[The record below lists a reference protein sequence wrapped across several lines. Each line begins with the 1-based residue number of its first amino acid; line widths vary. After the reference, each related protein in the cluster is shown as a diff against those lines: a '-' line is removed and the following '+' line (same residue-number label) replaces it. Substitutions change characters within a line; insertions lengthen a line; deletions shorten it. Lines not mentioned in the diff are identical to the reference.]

1 MSEEL
6 DIEALRREWKETDM
20 KTIEMAL
27 ATGKLRREIGWNFV
41 LMTGTALFA
50 GGALFQLVFATSTPW
65 TTRLPGA
72 IVVGAILVLFLRFCR
87 RQWLAV
93 GVADA
98 LLTGTAADLVRG
110 RQALLEV
117 ELYAWA
123 SRSARF
129 CELVV
134 GPLGVLCT
142 TLWWW
147 AGNVSIWLPVGLAA
161 VLASF
166 STYGRFRRMPRLRRE
181 IADLQAL
188 AATLE

>member
-1 MSEEL
+1 
-6 DIEALRREWKETDM
+6 M

-27 ATGKLRREIGWNFV
+27 ATGKLRREISWSFV
-41 LMTGTALFA
+41 LMTGIALFA
-50 GGALFQLVFATSTPW
+50 GGALFQLVFVASTPW

-72 IVVGAILVLFLRFCR
+72 VVLGAIFVLFLRFCH

-98 LLTGTAADLVRG
+98 LLTRTPADLVRG

-123 SRSARF
+123 SRTARF

-134 GPLGVLCT
+134 APVGVLCAT
-142 TLWWW
+142 AWWW
-147 AGNVSIWLPVGLAA
+147 AGNVSIGLPVALA
-161 VLASF
+161 LALACF
-166 STYGRFRRMPRLRRE
+166 STYSRLQRIPKLRGE
-181 IADLQAL
+181 IAELEAL